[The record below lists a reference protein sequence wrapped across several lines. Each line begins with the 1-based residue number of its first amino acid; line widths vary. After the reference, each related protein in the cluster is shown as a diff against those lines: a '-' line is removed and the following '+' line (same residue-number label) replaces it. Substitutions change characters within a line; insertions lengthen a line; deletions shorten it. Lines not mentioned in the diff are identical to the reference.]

1 MVKEDRTFSFSEAL
15 YRLKAG
21 EKVSRTGWNG
31 KGMWI
36 KLSRTDWP
44 HWRPFLFMK
53 TVDDQHVPWV
63 ASQTDL
69 LAEDWITVGEIA

>member
-1 MVKEDRTFSFSEAL
+1 MDETFDFSRAL
-15 YRLKAG
+15 HILKAG
-21 EKVSRTGWNG
+21 HKVSRLGWNG

-36 KLSRTDWP
+36 KFSHTDWP

-69 LAEDWITVGEIA
+69 LADDWILVEEVAA